1 MRSMLRSVRPLV
13 AVLVWLT
20 TGLVHTE
27 SAPKSRSN
35 DHVVLKDIGLLP
47 HGVASE
53 EETKIDTDGA
63 LHIEKVFI
71 HRFSHILE
79 NRTER
84 IKFEGSLNFILDAE
98 EQLSSTFSAAPRTAQ
113 LLRDH
118 VSGSAAALR
127 AIQLARELSAQIT
140 SSDGAELQA
149 KAVTETLQQIAWQIK
164 DLSHASC
171 HPITRRIILAT
182 LVRLQL
188 LLHKSP
194 SSDEAKALKGSPD
207 TPRLLFHICRLLFNL
222 HRQGGAAKG
231 AIEFLHISKSGGT
244 SMCSVA
250 DRNGCTAESV
260 TNYGNCMVRR
270 FDDKPRWVSA
280 EVHNQS
286 APLEGWRWFYRYS
299 VPRGNRS
306 CEYRDEYMQRMRFTF
321 YSNEFAVHGG
331 LEGRSSDGDDGRTN
345 GGDGGASAASWH
357 STHLCPQFLNVV
369 MLRQP
374 LERLLSHIKWII
386 KVYRAEYGRR
396 SEAFFRARDA
406 EYWRAFA
413 PAAVDNY
420 YIRLLLGEGVFY
432 LPSGTVN
439 TTHLKA
445 AKLVLLQY
453 DVVLLLE
460 ADDID
465 ELWLRMA
472 LGWRVGL
479 SSAHAR
485 VSSSSRTT
493 NELVPFDVD
502 DLMATNTE
510 DVQLYDF
517 GTVLHQLDGFMYAVM
532 SAAGIQPYSPYNYLE
547 ASDPGVGKRVRCGY
561 VTRKQQLLTNMG
573 VNVSELHRAYDS
585 EFPRILSMDER
596 VRAPPP
602 TPTPPAQQK
611 QQ

>member
-1 MRSMLRSVRPLV
+1 MKPMLRSVRPLV
-13 AVLVWLT
+13 AVLLWLT
-20 TGLVHTE
+20 TGFVHTE
-27 SAPKSRSN
+27 SALSKRLDN
-35 DHVVLKDIGLLP
+35 QVILKGIGLLP
-47 HGVASE
+47 LGVTSE
-53 EETKIDTDGA
+53 EETSIDTDGA
-63 LHIEKVFI
+63 PHVEKVFI
-71 HRFSHILE
+71 HRFSHVLG
-79 NRTER
+79 NQTER
-84 IKFEGSLNFILDAE
+84 RKFESALDFILDAE
-98 EQLSSTFSAAPRTAQ
+98 EQLSSTFNAAPRTAQ

-118 VSGSAAALR
+118 VSGSASALH
-127 AIQLARELSAQIT
+127 AIQLARELSDHVA
-140 SSDGAELQA
+140 SSDGAGFHA
-149 KAVTETLQQIAWQIK
+149 KAVTETLQQIATQLK
-164 DLSHASC
+164 NLSHASC
-171 HPITRRIILAT
+171 HPITRRIILAS

-188 LLHKSP
+188 LLHESP
-194 SSDEAKALKGSPD
+194 LSEEAKTFKDSPD
-207 TPRLLFHICRLLFNL
+207 TPRLFFHICRLLFNL

-250 DRNGCTAESV
+250 DRNGCVAESV

-270 FDDKPRWVSA
+270 FDDRPRWVSA

-286 APLEGWRWFYRYS
+286 APLDGWRWFYRYS
-299 VPRGNRS
+299 VRRGNRS

-331 LEGRSSDGDDGRTN
+331 LEGDSSDEDDEHNGDH
-345 GGDGGASAASWH
+345 GGASGASWH
-357 STHLCPQFLNVV
+357 STHVCPQFLNVV

-374 LERLLSHIKWII
+374 LARLLSHIKWII
-386 KVYRAEYGRR
+386 KVYRSEYGRR

-406 EYWRAFA
+406 DYWRAFA

-420 YIRLLLGEGVFY
+420 YIRLLLGEAVFY
-432 LPSGTVN
+432 MPSGTVN
-439 TTHLKA
+439 TTHLAA

-453 DVVLLLE
+453 DVVMLLE

-485 VSSSSRTT
+485 VASSSRTT

-502 DLMATNTE
+502 DLMAANTE
-510 DVQLYDF
+510 DVHLYDF
-517 GTVLHQLDGFMYAVM
+517 GAVLHQLDGFMFAVM

-561 VTRKQQLLTNMG
+561 VTRKQQLLANMD
-573 VNVSELHRAYDS
+573 VNVSELHRVYDS
-585 EFPRILSMDER
+585 EFPRILSIDER

-602 TPTPPAQQK
+602 TPPA
-611 QQ
+611 